1 MATDLNK
8 RVSLNEEIQ
17 NTLSR
22 ADSVPLPEVYVGVLT
37 PILFNV
43 TVIGGRYFQKVIEL
57 NMRSLEYIVVG
68 LLFKKGSRH
77 W

>member
-1 MATDLNK
+1 M
-8 RVSLNEEIQ
+8 
-17 NTLSR
+17 
-22 ADSVPLPEVYVGVLT
+22 PLPEVYVGVLT

-43 TVIGGRYFQKVIEL
+43 TVIGGRYFQEVIEL
-57 NMRSLEYIVVG
+57 NMRSLEYIMVG